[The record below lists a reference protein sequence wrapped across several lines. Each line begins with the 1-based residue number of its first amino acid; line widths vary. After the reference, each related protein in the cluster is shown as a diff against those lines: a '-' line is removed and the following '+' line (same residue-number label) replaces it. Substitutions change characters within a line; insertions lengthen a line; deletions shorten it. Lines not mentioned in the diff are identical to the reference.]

1 MYLSEKEVRSHT
13 HIHTHTHTHTH
24 TITHTH
30 TLQVSY
36 VCNIAKVKP
45 TINEIELHPF
55 LAQKKFV
62 AWCASMVSEGSS

>member
-1 MYLSEKEVRSHT
+1 
-13 HIHTHTHTHTH
+13 
-24 TITHTH
+24 
-30 TLQVSY
+30 